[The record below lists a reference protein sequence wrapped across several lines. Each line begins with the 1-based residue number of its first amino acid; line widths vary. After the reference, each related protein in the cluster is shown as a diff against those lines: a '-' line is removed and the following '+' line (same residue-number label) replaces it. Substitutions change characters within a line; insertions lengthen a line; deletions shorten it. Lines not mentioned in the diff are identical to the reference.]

1 MNECRKGGAAVLWGV
16 QKIKGR
22 KKDRGA
28 RLGLELGLGLKR
40 VGSREYIRVVDPFFL
55 IFTKSFSLFL
65 FLEREAL
72 FSLLLL
78 RWEGRW

>member
-16 QKIKGR
+16 QNIKGR

-40 VGSREYIRVVDPFFL
+40 VGSRESI
-55 IFTKSFSLFL
+55 
-65 FLEREAL
+65 
-72 FSLLLL
+72 
-78 RWEGRW
+78 